1 MVYSC
6 RPPTPRVTTKKLGKA
21 HRSDAPATSRPIRYL
36 PKELAAFATLLTALL
51 LIFYAFHCIWV
62 SAEMY
67 SAPSIV
73 LQTRNPDGS
82 KRTLDDFREA
92 YAWLRC
98 VATRHIRACLKCFAS
113 VAARCGRSYQTLCR
127 LQLIAS

>member
-1 MVYSC
+1 M
-6 RPPTPRVTTKKLGKA
+6 T
-21 HRSDAPATSRPIRYL
+21 L
-36 PKELAAFATLLTALL
+36 PKEIAAFGTLLTALL
-51 LIFYAFHCIWV
+51 LVFYAFHCIWV

-98 VATRHIRACLKCFAS
+98 A
-113 VAARCGRSYQTLCR
+113 AARALLLRHGCCMRSSLALHILHHTL
-127 LQLIAS
+127 